1 MKKMISILMLF
12 SLSLLM
18 TSHAAVPTAVSK
30 EANTGMILVSHDSIT
45 DPLLLQAQIEK
56 ENISVPVGYRLE
68 RINCYTYHMPDA
80 VQSVDP
86 QMQPSASGLLYATKN
101 VFHGTR
107 DFFYPDYPEASNYYE
122 GPATVSETFSYSK
135 SVIVSTSVPL
145 GARTVKSTVGYDAE
159 QFYQV
164 EKLHHTIVPANKK
177 IQNKVYIVYNQTTF
191 DIYNKLTGKLVQQG
205 AYTNKPIGLLI
216 FEYTYSK

>member
-45 DPLLLQAQIEK
+45 HPLLLQAQIEK

-135 SVIVSTSVPL
+135 SVIVSTSVSIGDSTL
-145 GARTVKSTVGYDAE
+145 NTTVGYN
-159 QFYQV
+159 V
-164 EKLHHTIVPANKK
+164 
-177 IQNKVYIVYNQTTF
+177 NQ
-191 DIYNKLTGKLVQQG
+191 L
-205 AYTNKPIGLLI
+205 YTVTK
-216 FEYTYSK
+216 TYSTTVPCSKVPIQINQ